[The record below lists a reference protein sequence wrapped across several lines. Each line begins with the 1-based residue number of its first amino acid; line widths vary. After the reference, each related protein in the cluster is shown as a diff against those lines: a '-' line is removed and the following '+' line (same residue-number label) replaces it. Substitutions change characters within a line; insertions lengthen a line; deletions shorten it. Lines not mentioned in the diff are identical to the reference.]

1 MSKYALII
9 GINYINTPNQLNG
22 CINDGILMR
31 RYLINKKGYSPE
43 NIVFLRD
50 DKEKPT
56 RDKIIQELNSFI
68 TKCNNDTN
76 CSEAFFHYSG
86 HGAYI
91 GDVSRDEVDGRDE
104 VLVSQDLKFI
114 TDDELRSILKN
125 LNNNIVL
132 NCLLDCC
139 HSATILDLPYVFTS
153 SGVKT
158 VLSSDQSAK
167 YKEYNN
173 KKIFMISGCL
183 DNQTSA
189 DAYRIYAV
197 DNDPNNTI
205 PDDYQIFSTN
215 TAGGAL
221 TAVVLLILNSNSKA
235 VFNEIL
241 PLTHQI
247 LRNNKF
253 TQFPQLSASY
263 NFLAPPPAP
272 APAPAP
278 VALPKPP
285 TAAPTVKPNTVKPP
299 VPSKP
304 STPVVKPTTVK
315 PTVPSKPSTPAAK
328 PIVPPKSSTS
338 AVKPTAVKPTTVK
351 PVTKPIVIKRK

>member
-9 GINYINTPNQLNG
+9 GINYFNTPNQLNG

-56 RDKIIQELNSFI
+56 RDKIIQEINSFI
-68 TKCNNDTN
+68 TKCNNDKN

-272 APAPAP
+272 APVAP
-278 VALPKPP
+278 PKPP
-285 TAAPTVKPNTVKPP
+285 TATTPAKPNTVKPP
-299 VPSKP
+299 VPPKPPVKPVAKPVVKPVSKP
-304 STPVVKPTTVK
+304 VSKPVVKPT
-315 PTVPSKPSTPAAK
+315 
-328 PIVPPKSSTS
+328 I
-338 AVKPTAVKPTTVK
+338 
-351 PVTKPIVIKRK
+351 IKRK